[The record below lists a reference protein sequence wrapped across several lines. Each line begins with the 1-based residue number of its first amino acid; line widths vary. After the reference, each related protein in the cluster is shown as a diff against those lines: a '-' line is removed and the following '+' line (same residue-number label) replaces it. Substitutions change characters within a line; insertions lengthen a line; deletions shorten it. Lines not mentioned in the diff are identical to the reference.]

1 MLGSPETGAIGACR
15 AKSAKSRRCQH
26 QPLATLWEWG
36 GSRAMESQASDLER
50 ELREAEEAQAE
61 AEAALKRAATA
72 RAEAE
77 AAQRRAREEQEAS
90 RRAWAQAVVDAY
102 DSDLAAAET
111 AIRDASDRFADAAVR
126 DISAAVTAYMEWAEA
141 SLRHYTLQV
150 RAATVAPLLDLEA
163 TPGEQLS
170 PPPFSQA
177 LDAAIEL
184 HVAALSGRIRDEVAD
199 EIRTRLG
206 DNTQFDLEGTSLSN
220 IGIEQ

>member
-1 MLGSPETGAIGACR
+1 MER
-15 AKSAKSRRCQH
+15 
-26 QPLATLWEWG
+26 QPG
-36 GSRAMESQASDLER
+36 GNQTSDLER

-61 AEAALKRAATA
+61 AEAATQRAAIA

-90 RRAWAQAVVDAY
+90 RQAWAQGVIAAY
-102 DSDLAAAET
+102 DTDLTTAET
-111 AIRDASDRFADAAVR
+111 AIRDASDRFAEAAVD
-126 DISAAVTAYMEWAEA
+126 DISAAVAAYLEWAEA

-150 RAATVAPLLDLEA
+150 RVATVAPLLNLEA

-177 LDAAIEL
+177 LDAAFEL
-184 HVAALSGRIRDEVAD
+184 HIAALSGRIREEAAD

-206 DNTQFDLEGTSLSN
+206 DNFGLDLGATLTSDRGN
-220 IGIEQ
+220 D

>member
-1 MLGSPETGAIGACR
+1 MTRPSSTSQTG
-15 AKSAKSRRCQH
+15 
-26 QPLATLWEWG
+26 
-36 GSRAMESQASDLER
+36 DLER
-50 ELREAEEAQAE
+50 EMREAEEAQAE
-61 AEAALKRAATA
+61 AEAALKRAAMA

-90 RRAWAQAVVDAY
+90 RRAWAQGVVDAY

-163 TPGEQLS
+163 TPGERLN

-177 LDAAIEL
+177 MDAAIEL
-184 HVAALSGRIRDEVAD
+184 HVAALSGRIRDEVRSLC
-199 EIRTRLG
+199 E
-206 DNTQFDLEGTSLSN
+206 QFPAPT
-220 IGIEQ
+220 IG

>member
-1 MLGSPETGAIGACR
+1 
-15 AKSAKSRRCQH
+15 
-26 QPLATLWEWG
+26 
-36 GSRAMESQASDLER
+36 
-50 ELREAEEAQAE
+50 
-61 AEAALKRAATA
+61 
-72 RAEAE
+72 
-77 AAQRRAREEQEAS
+77 
-90 RRAWAQAVVDAY
+90 
-102 DSDLAAAET
+102 
-111 AIRDASDRFADAAVR
+111 
-126 DISAAVTAYMEWAEA
+126 MEWAEA

-163 TPGEQLS
+163 TPGERLN

-184 HVAALSGRIRDEVAD
+184 HIAALSGRIRDEVAD